1 MSTLSLGVASG
12 VAATAFSLINLR
24 PDPKH
29 MTYYKCKENPKYDI
43 FLHDYTHTVPAAFC
57 AKLPNNSSRTAAQGE
72 KIIPVCPYQPEFMKR
87 DAVFKKLRKEA
98 MVQYPF
104 DIEFVDFAEYH
115 KK

>member
-1 MSTLSLGVASG
+1 MSTVALGVASG
-12 VAATAFSLINLR
+12 VVEVPPIIISLR
-24 PDPKH
+24 PEP
-29 MTYYKCKENPKYDI
+29 TYYKCKENPKYDI

-57 AKLPNNSSRTAAQGE
+57 AKLPNNSSRATTQYE